1 MGRNTVV
8 NFDFLRPISL
18 LLHPKLLILTTTAR
32 SLEVTFMLKEPKP
45 LKSKKKK
52 YETQKIGAHSTTKK
66 EGFLV
71 LPLPLLQR

>member
-45 LKSKKKK
+45 LKKKKK
-52 YETQKIGAHSTTKK
+52 NMKPKK
-66 EGFLV
+66 
-71 LPLPLLQR
+71 